1 MYYNKEI
8 IVETKI
14 CLKNLL
20 DHDPSTTNNNKKKSR
35 KYYKMRMQLESWK
48 IKNYEQCLGMLRQE
62 LISDQ
67 QCK

>member
-20 DHDPSTTNNNKKKSR
+20 DHDPSTTNNNNKKISKILQNEDAIG
-35 KYYKMRMQLESWK
+35 KLE
-48 IKNYEQCLGMLRQE
+48 NQE
-62 LISDQ
+62 L
-67 QCK
+67 

>member
-1 MYYNKEI
+1 MCYNKEI

-14 CLKNLL
+14 CLDNVL
-20 DHDPSTTNNNKKKSR
+20 DHYPSTANNKKKSR
-35 KYYKMRMQLESWK
+35 KNYKMRMQLESWK

-62 LISDQ
+62 LILDQ